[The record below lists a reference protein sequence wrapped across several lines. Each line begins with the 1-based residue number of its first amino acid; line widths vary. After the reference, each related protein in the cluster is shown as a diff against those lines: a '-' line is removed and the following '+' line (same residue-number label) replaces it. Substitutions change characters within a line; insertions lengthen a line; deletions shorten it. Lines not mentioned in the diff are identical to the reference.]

1 MICDDKFLNDLS
13 ETTAEASGVKYK
25 PWMIF
30 EDGRPWPRDD
40 WELASTYRDIT
51 RLQGH
56 PFQWAPTIFAYNTPY
71 NYTYWL
77 SKWWRILEVLDFG
90 EKWISGYANHDTIR
104 RGTQADPSLINV
116 NHQLGNSL
124 KMVMDNAYNNP
135 ATTLLMNCFLPGVPM
150 DFAHALGSTPW
161 SFIRNTDTDSAI
173 KIAADEAHF
182 TEWQITDI
190 EYRSAKFFRR
200 IKDFGFRSL
209 DGLQRFT
216 KSLQEFVRIT
226 EYRPDTIVRLLNA
239 SVPPFEVTDWTRD
252 KLDQFAAVWME
263 DLHDYCNVDLHA
275 EFLDQ
280 KKAKFNLL
288 TREYRIQNPWLKNNF
303 TGQDLLNY
311 RKPVDGAVLYYGY
324 RMDPVSK
331 KELVLVSHME
341 GQSKQIT
348 PSQLDDLPISLED
361 GWNIALSTPSIHP
374 KSIDQPIRLAI
385 TQGVLF
391 ERQR

>member
-1 MICDDKFLNDLS
+1 
-13 ETTAEASGVKYK
+13 
-25 PWMIF
+25 
-30 EDGRPWPRDD
+30 
-40 WELASTYRDIT
+40 
-51 RLQGH
+51 
-56 PFQWAPTIFAYNTPY
+56 
-71 NYTYWL
+71 
-77 SKWWRILEVLDFG
+77 
-90 EKWISGYANHDTIR
+90 
-104 RGTQADPSLINV
+104 V